1 MTKTPWLHRFHPVAA
16 PRRTLVCFPHAG
28 AGAALYRDWVPHL
41 GPGDEL
47 LSVRLPGRESRF
59 TEACATDA
67 AAVAQPLSGLLARL
81 DRPLVLFGHSLGAA
95 LAYATAR
102 ALIAAGRPPDRL
114 AVSARR
120 APHIPLRRPHT
131 ASLDDTS
138 FRARIRSMGGTPP
151 EVLACDELMDLV
163 IPMLRA
169 DFILS
174 DSFADPDPAPLP
186 IPLLAFAGIGDAEV
200 AVEDVAAWERLAGA
214 GFALH
219 PLPGDHF
226 FLHQHRQKIVQTL
239 LYDAP

>member
-1 MTKTPWLHRFHPVAA
+1 MTGTPWLHRFRPVVA

-28 AGAALYRDWVPHL
+28 AGAALYRDWDQHI
-41 GPGDEL
+41 GRGDEL
-47 LSVRLPGRESRF
+47 LAVRLPGRENRF

-67 AAVAQPLSGLLARL
+67 AAVALPLCDALIRL

-102 ALIAAGRPPDRL
+102 ALIAAGRPPERL
-114 AVSARR
+114 AVSGRR
-120 APHIPLRRPHT
+120 APQVPLRRPHT
-131 ASLDDTS
+131 ASLDDDS
-138 FRARIRSMGGTPP
+138 FRARIRTMGGTPP
-151 EVLACDELMDLV
+151 EVLACDELMELV
-163 IPMLRA
+163 VPMLRA

-174 DSFADPDPAPLP
+174 DGFADPNPSPLP

-200 AVEDVAAWERLAGA
+200 AVEDVAAWERVAGA

-226 FLHQHRQKIVQTL
+226 FLHQHRQKIVETIL
-239 LYDAP
+239 PLAF